1 MADLDKIQNSV
12 FGGVQFNE
20 NKNEVENTSYFDNNN
35 NNNTQTQNENASN
48 VFGTFENLNAGSYN
62 GTTTENDTIFKPI
75 GQDNAIVKQTLW
87 SKIKSFLFQ
96 EIDLNAPVRIELTP
110 YQQKVENEINEFL
123 HQEVTFKGI
132 VNFFKWKK

>member
-48 VFGTFENLNAGSYN
+48 VFGTFEN
-62 GTTTENDTIFKPI
+62 
-75 GQDNAIVKQTLW
+75 
-87 SKIKSFLFQ
+87 
-96 EIDLNAPVRIELTP
+96 
-110 YQQKVENEINEFL
+110 
-123 HQEVTFKGI
+123 
-132 VNFFKWKK
+132 